1 MNHRRSLPAVACALA
16 AAAAAWPTAADSAVQ
31 PVDIHATV
39 RMLPGGGA
47 TLVQEG
53 TFAGAPL
60 GRGHVRVRTRVGAGR
75 GSVVTF
81 VLSNGRGSV
90 RGSGD
95 VAVTFKGSLI
105 LYRGTAKITGGTGAF
120 RAMRASSLRVS
131 GRGDI
136 AGERFVV
143 DIAGRARS

>member
-1 MNHRRSLPAVACALA
+1 MTRRLRLPAIACALA
-16 AAAAAWPTAADSAVQ
+16 LTAAWPAAADSAVQ
-31 PVDIHATV
+31 SVNIRATV

-47 TLVQEG
+47 TLLQEG

-60 GRGHVRVRTRVGAGR
+60 GRGNVRVRTHVGAGR
-75 GSVVTF
+75 GSVVSF
-81 VLSNGRGSV
+81 VLSNSRGSV

-105 LYRGTAKITGGTGAF
+105 LYRGTAKISGGTGAF
-120 RAMRASSLRVS
+120 RGLRARSLRVS

-143 DIAGRARS
+143 NLAGRARS

>member
-1 MNHRRSLPAVACALA
+1 MTHRLPLSATACALA
-16 AAAAAWPTAADSAVQ
+16 VAAAWPAAADSAVQ
-31 PVDIHATV
+31 PVNIHATV

-60 GRGHVRVRTRVGAGR
+60 GRGKVRVRTRVGAGK

-81 VLSNGRGSV
+81 VLSNSRGSV

-95 VAVTFKGSLI
+95 VAVQFKGSLI

-120 RAMRASSLRVS
+120 RGLRARSLRVS

-143 DIAGRARS
+143 NIAGRARS

>member
-1 MNHRRSLPAVACALA
+1 MNRRCSLPAVACALA
-16 AAAAAWPTAADSAVQ
+16 VAAAWPTAADSAVQ
-31 PVDIHATV
+31 SVNIHATV

-60 GRGHVRVRTRVGAGR
+60 GRGDVRVRTRVGAGR

-120 RAMRASSLRVS
+120 RGMRASSLRVS

-136 AGERFVV
+136 AGEKFVV